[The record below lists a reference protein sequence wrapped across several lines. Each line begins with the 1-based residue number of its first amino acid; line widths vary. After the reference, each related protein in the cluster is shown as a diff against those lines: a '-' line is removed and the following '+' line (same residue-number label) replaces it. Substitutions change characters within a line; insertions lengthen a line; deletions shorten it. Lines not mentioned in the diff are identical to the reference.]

1 MNLRRS
7 PGNLPVRG
15 TSPLGL
21 LLAASLVAASVTW
34 PAQTALAQPVTESD
48 RADELYKQGVAA
60 FEAQKLEEAEKL
72 FVEAWKLKKGV
83 DIAANLGIV
92 SLQLGKNVQAAE
104 ALTYA
109 VDHFPVG
116 ASADARARLAEKLA
130 LVKQK
135 VAAVT
140 LKVDVAEAQ
149 LSVDERDLGKAPLP
163 EAVFVDPGPH
173 QFKAVLDGY
182 EPAEVSFRLLGGD
195 ATTIELSLKVKPM
208 NVPEPVGVA
217 EKLPVWPMIAFGA
230 LTAAGLGLGIGTFV
244 MSESAK
250 GDIEDSGCRNASCGA
265 SLQGS
270 VDDYNLGRSLAVSGF
285 VAGGVGAIGL
295 VTYAVLYATSGTE
308 AEPAKSGGASTRIYP
323 LAGLD
328 AAGAVLVHSF

>member
-21 LLAASLVAASVTW
+21 LLAASLIAASVTW

-116 ASADARARLAEKLA
+116 ASADARERLAEKLA

-140 LKVDVAEAQ
+140 LKVNVAEAQ
-149 LSVDERDLGKAPLP
+149 LSVDERALGKAPLP

-173 QFKAVLDGY
+173 QFKASRDGY
-182 EPAEVSFRLLGGD
+182 VPAEVAFRLLGGD
-195 ATTIELSLKVKPM
+195 ATTIDLTLQPIESRG
-208 NVPEPVGVA
+208 PEQPAG
-217 EKLPVWPMIAFGA
+217 EKLPIWPMIAFGG
-230 LTAAGLGLGIGTFV
+230 LTAVGLGMGAGFFV

>member
-7 PGNLPVRG
+7 PRNLPVRG
-15 TSPLGL
+15 PSPLGL
-21 LLAASLVAASVTW
+21 LLGALLVASPVTW

-116 ASADARARLAEKLA
+116 ASAEARQRLAEKLA
-130 LVKQK
+130 AVKQK

-140 LKVDVAEAQ
+140 LKVNVAEAQ
-149 LSVDERDLGKAPLP
+149 LSVDDRDLGKAPLP
-163 EAVFVDPGPH
+163 GAVFVDPGPH
-173 QFKAVLDGY
+173 QFKASRDGY
-182 EPAEVSFRLLGGD
+182 VPAEVSFRLLGGD
-195 ATTIELSLKVKPM
+195 ATTIELTLEVKPM
-208 NVPEPVGVA
+208 NVPEQPPG

-230 LTAAGLGLGIGTFV
+230 LTAAGLGMGIGSFV

-250 GDIEDSGCRNASCGA
+250 GDIEDSGCRNESCGA
-265 SLQGS
+265 SLQDS
-270 VDDYNLGRSLAVSGF
+270 VDDYNLGRTLAASGF
-285 VAGGVGAIGL
+285 VVGGVGAVGL
-295 VTYAVLYATSGTE
+295 VTYAIFYATSGGE
-308 AEPAKSGGASTRIYP
+308 AEPASSGGASTRIYP